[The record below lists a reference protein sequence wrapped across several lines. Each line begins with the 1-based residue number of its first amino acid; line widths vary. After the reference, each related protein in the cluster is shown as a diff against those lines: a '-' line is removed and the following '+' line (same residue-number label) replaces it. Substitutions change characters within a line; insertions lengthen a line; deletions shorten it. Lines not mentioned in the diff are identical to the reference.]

1 MAFPGKPLAAEPL
14 KIVAFGDSLTAGY
27 KLAMDEAFPV
37 VLEKALRKDGFNVA
51 FVNAGVSGDTAE
63 DGLARFDWTFA
74 DGADGAII
82 ELGANDMLRGL
93 DIKRIEKTLDEIL
106 ARLKQR
112 KIPALLVGVR
122 AMPNLGPDYAAAFDQ
137 MYMDLAHKYDV
148 PLFPFILEGVM
159 NNPPLQLADHMHPNR
174 QGVEKIVENML
185 PTIESFI
192 KSLPPKS

>member
-27 KLAMDEAFPV
+27 KLAVDEAFPV
-37 VLEKALRKDGFNVA
+37 VLEKALRKDGFNVV

-74 DGADGAII
+74 DGADGAIV

-93 DIKRIEKTLDEIL
+93 DIKRIEQTLDEIL

-137 MYMDLAHKYDV
+137 MYKDLAHKYDV

-185 PTIESFI
+185 PTVESFI
-192 KSLPPKS
+192 KSLPPRS